1 MRRLIPLLL
10 LFAFACTTVTP
21 TPVATPQPAQAAP
34 PCNPGHT
41 ILNAVLWVRSSAEF
55 RGASIQTFAA
65 ARRALDEALVDKTR
79 TGALEETNEDPNQPP
94 AIVLDV
100 DETTLDNTEF
110 EARVIAAG
118 MSYDEK
124 MWKQWTSEG
133 TAPAM
138 PGAAEFLQYADSRG
152 VAVFYVTNRDED
164 ERPGTVAS
172 IRKAGLPFADDRLL
186 LRADPKIS
194 DKSDRRKLV
203 ADRYRLLLLVGDD
216 LNDFAN
222 MRAATWA
229 ERDALVKKMESW
241 WGTRW
246 FMIPNPMYGSFERAA
261 IGSGG
266 TDCEKAQRKVDALR
280 K

>member
-10 LFAFACTTVTP
+10 LSFACKT
-21 TPVATPQPAQAAP
+21 TPVATTPPPAAQAAP
-34 PCNPGHT
+34 VCNAGHT
-41 ILNAVLWVRSSAEF
+41 LLNAALWVRSSAEF
-55 RGASIQTFAA
+55 RGASMQTFGA
-65 ARRALDEALVDKTR
+65 ARRALDEALADKTR
-79 TGALEETNEDPNQPP
+79 TGALEETNDDPNQPP
-94 AIVLDV
+94 AIVLDL

-118 MSYDEK
+118 MTYDEK

-133 TAPAM
+133 SAPAM
-138 PGAAEFLQYADSRG
+138 PGATEFLQYADSRG

-164 ERPGTVAS
+164 ERAGTVAS

-186 LRADPKIS
+186 LRADPKAS
-194 DKSDRRKLV
+194 DKSGRRKAV
-203 ADRYRLLLLVGDD
+203 ADRYRLLLLAGDD

-229 ERDALVKKMESW
+229 ERDAFVKKMESW

-246 FMIPNPMYGSFERAA
+246 FVIPNPMYGSFENAA

-266 TDCEKAQRKVDALR
+266 TPCERAQRKVDAL
-280 K
+280 KK